1 MFIDRDVVGLLY
13 NVFRTV
19 HERSGSSASSSSDV
33 EAWKG
38 LRFSYD
44 RVFINQDF
52 DDPDDLDMNGFSVDY
67 EHAFKVAK
75 KLPLFI
81 QTGIGINFSRHS
93 DSESESDEYY
103 GYTVGYESK
112 NSITQLGLNI
122 PINLVYGV
130 KSTNSWPSSLTRV
143 SICV

>member
-1 MFIDRDVVGLLY
+1 MLLGCSTMSFAQFM
-13 NVFRTV
+13 NG
-19 HERSGSSASSSSDV
+19 SGSSASSSSDV

-75 KLPLFI
+75 NCPC
-81 QTGIGINFSRHS
+81 S
-93 DSESESDEYY
+93 
-103 GYTVGYESK
+103 SK
-112 NSITQLGLNI
+112 
-122 PINLVYGV
+122 PV
-130 KSTNSWPSSLTRV
+130 
-143 SICV
+143 